1 MEKLKAV
8 DSKKYIALFIILSMC
23 YSMITFI
30 VLQDRIKSQYN
41 LLHQE
46 TTKIAKGYSNN
57 LSNAANA
64 KEIISELLEEK
75 LYIASESIATKLN
88 TLESSQLDAL
98 ADEYRVDD
106 IHIYNPQG
114 VIVKTNVKEY
124 IGWKAFEGHP
134 VYNFMTGNSNSL
146 IEEIRP
152 DTESGV
158 YFKYGYYKLDNGSF
172 VQIGIRA
179 EKIHEFLNDFEI
191 QNLIRTLKEINSL
204 EKVLFIDN
212 ELRIVNSTD
221 YNLTGV
227 KITNPRIKEI
237 IEKNQESGFIAQ
249 NKNYEYYQFYQPINF
264 DGVKIGTLAIYYDTE
279 SIRQSSRLIIM
290 NGLVIYLIVLCI
302 LGYIV
307 SSFYSKSKRYFD
319 IGFYDKLSNL
329 PNKHYFEEYIKPLL
343 AKSDIQNQALIF
355 INIKNFSAVNISY
368 GYAFGDEVIKK
379 IALNLKNIN
388 TVKTTLFRMESDRF
402 LLFVENYTDENEI
415 LSLIAQINNVFSTSL
430 DLSNSDYSLTVELGI
445 VKLDEEDLELD
456 RIMKNGA
463 IALKNVKRDT
473 FVNYVFFNKDMEE
486 ALIRQNKIERELR
499 KALAEP
505 LQEIIYVE
513 FQPQVDIIS
522 GKILGFE
529 ALARM
534 KSEDLG
540 HVSPME
546 FIPIAEEKLL
556 IVELGNFVLKKSCEF
571 IKTLNQHNIFNQ
583 WVAINIS
590 AAQILR
596 SDFVKTILGIIEE
609 CDCDKSQ
616 IELEITE
623 SLLIDNFEL
632 VNNQLDR
639 LRRFGIKISLD
650 DFGTGYSS
658 FSMLEETNIDK
669 LKIDRSFINRITE
682 DNSETSIA
690 EDIISMAHKL
700 GLTVIAEGVESQNQK
715 NYLSEHECDIAQGY
729 YYSKPVSL
737 EKAINMATN
746 N

>member
-1 MEKLKAV
+1 
-8 DSKKYIALFIILSMC
+8 
-23 YSMITFI
+23 MITFI

-64 KEIISELLEEK
+64 KEIISELLDEK

-88 TLESSQLDAL
+88 NLESSQLDAL

-114 VIVKTNVKEY
+114 VI
-124 IGWKAFEGHP
+124 
-134 VYNFMTGNSNSL
+134 
-146 IEEIRP
+146 
-152 DTESGV
+152 
-158 YFKYGYYKLDNGSF
+158 
-172 VQIGIRA
+172 
-179 EKIHEFLNDFEI
+179 
-191 QNLIRTLKEINSL
+191 
-204 EKVLFIDN
+204 
-212 ELRIVNSTD
+212 
-221 YNLTGV
+221 
-227 KITNPRIKEI
+227 
-237 IEKNQESGFIAQ
+237 EKNEESGFIAQ
-249 NKNYEYYQFYQPINF
+249 NKNDEYYQFYQPINF

-329 PNKHYFEEYIKPLL
+329 PNKHYFEEYIKPFL
-343 AKSDIQNQALIF
+343 AKSDVQNQALIF

-473 FVNYVFFNKDMEE
+473 
-486 ALIRQNKIERELR
+486 
-499 KALAEP
+499 
-505 LQEIIYVE
+505 
-513 FQPQVDIIS
+513 
-522 GKILGFE
+522 
-529 ALARM
+529 
-534 KSEDLG
+534 
-540 HVSPME
+540 
-546 FIPIAEEKLL
+546 
-556 IVELGNFVLKKSCEF
+556 
-571 IKTLNQHNIFNQ
+571 
-583 WVAINIS
+583 
-590 AAQILR
+590 
-596 SDFVKTILGIIEE
+596 
-609 CDCDKSQ
+609 
-616 IELEITE
+616 
-623 SLLIDNFEL
+623 L
-632 VNNQLDR
+632 VNE
-639 LRRFGIKISLD
+639 
-650 DFGTGYSS
+650 GT
-658 FSMLEETNIDK
+658 EK
-669 LKIDRSFINRITE
+669 VP
-682 DNSETSIA
+682 SIWS
-690 EDIISMAHKL
+690 II
-700 GLTVIAEGVESQNQK
+700 
-715 NYLSEHECDIAQGY
+715 
-729 YYSKPVSL
+729 
-737 EKAINMATN
+737 
-746 N
+746 